1 MLSVYVNPTDRLR
14 YTHLAAY
21 GIAAA
26 AAAAAAASR
35 DAGMLLSVF
44 FVSLFPESNV
54 HAEDPP
60 IL

>member
-26 AAAAAAASR
+26 AAASR

-44 FVSLFPESNV
+44 FV
-54 HAEDPP
+54 
-60 IL
+60 

>member
-21 GIAAA
+21 GIA

>member
-26 AAAAAAASR
+26 AAAASR
-35 DAGMLLSVF
+35 DAGMLLSIF
-44 FVSLFPESNV
+44 FV
-54 HAEDPP
+54 
-60 IL
+60 

>member
-26 AAAAAAASR
+26 AAAAASR

-44 FVSLFPESNV
+44 FV
-54 HAEDPP
+54 
-60 IL
+60 

>member
-26 AAAAAAASR
+26 AAAAAASR
-35 DAGMLLSVF
+35 DAGMLLSIF
-44 FVSLFPESNV
+44 FV
-54 HAEDPP
+54 
-60 IL
+60 